1 MMGDGV
7 EGPARDPASS
17 VSPSKRADTTYDL
30 ARRAAGERQE
40 QDSLWSDAALE
51 KDVDPG
57 GERGRL
63 PGSGSRDHSQ
73 RPVAKRGG
81 LTLPVVEFSFRSE
94 HPFEL

>member
-40 QDSLWSDAALE
+40 QDSLWCDAALE